1 MNIKAKNTPEKP
13 IKVTYKAS
21 FSAQNTSFLVKD
33 KKQTDIAEKGSFYVE
48 KWKQNERYCHLCREE
63 KFFQR

>member
-21 FSAQNTSFLVKD
+21 FSAQNTSFLVND
-33 KKQTDIAEKGSFYVE
+33 KKQRNIAEKGSFYVE
-48 KWKQNERYCHLCREE
+48 KRKQNVRYCH
-63 KFFQR
+63 